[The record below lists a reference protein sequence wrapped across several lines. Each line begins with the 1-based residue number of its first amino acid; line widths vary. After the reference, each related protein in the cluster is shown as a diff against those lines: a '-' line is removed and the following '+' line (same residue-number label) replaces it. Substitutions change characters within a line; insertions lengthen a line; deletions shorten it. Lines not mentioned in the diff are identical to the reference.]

1 MERAQAIIKNYSLW
15 AAGAGLIP
23 LPVADLVVVMK
34 LQMSMIDELAVLYYD
49 RSPKARGFLHHSGKT
64 FVASLSGASAAR
76 LTATLA
82 KSLVK
87 TIPVVGDALG
97 AVTMAPLAGAT
108 TYALGQAVL
117 AELEHPHSNSDDSDT
132 IDPERLRQTMK
143 DYLQEGFARMAFW
156 RERKSE
162 LDPMDELEHLAWLFE
177 QNIIPRDDFEHA
189 KTRLLAKL

>member
-108 TYALGQAVL
+108 TYALGRAVL
-117 AELEHPHSNSDDSDT
+117 AELERPSDGTDT
-132 IDPERLRQTMK
+132 IDPEHLRQAVQ
-143 DYLQEGFARMAFW
+143 DYLQEGFTRMAFW

-177 QNIIPRDDFEHA
+177 LNFIRRDEFEHA
-189 KTRLLAKL
+189 KTRLLTKL

>member
-87 TIPVVGDALG
+87 TVPVVGDALG

-108 TYALGQAVL
+108 TYALGQAVV
-117 AELEHPHSNSDDSDT
+117 AELERPGDDTDT
-132 IDPERLRQTMK
+132 IDPEHLRQAVK

-162 LDPMDELEHLAWLFE
+162 LDPMDELEHLAWLVE
-177 QNIIPRDDFEHA
+177 QNIIPRDEFERA

>member
-1 MERAQAIIKNYSLW
+1 MQRAQAIIKNYSLW

-117 AELEHPHSNSDDSDT
+117 AELERPNDGSDT
-132 IDPERLRQTMK
+132 IDPEYLRQTVQ
-143 DYLQEGFARMAFW
+143 DYLQEGFTRMAFW

-162 LDPMDELEHLAWLFE
+162 LDPIEELEHLAWLFE
-177 QNIIPRDDFEHA
+177 QNIISQGDFEHA
-189 KTRLLAKL
+189 KTQLLAKL

>member
-64 FVASLSGASAAR
+64 FVASISGASAAR

-117 AELEHPHSNSDDSDT
+117 AELERPNDDSNT
-132 IDPERLRQTMK
+132 IDPEHLRQAVK